1 MLLLI
6 HRLHSKIEPAAAERK
21 DRRVTVNDRGDVF
34 VRSMCTRQLQGSQH
48 AHTMLLLVN
57 YTSDIYNLKGQMQ
70 LYGHQRVTIAVVK
83 LHLISSS
90 VSEHLLGDQFAK

>member
-1 MLLLI
+1 MIVVMYLLDLCALDNF
-6 HRLHSKIEPAAAERK
+6 RE
-21 DRRVTVNDRGDVF
+21 VN
-34 VRSMCTRQLQGSQH
+34 MPTP
-48 AHTMLLLVN
+48 MLLLVN

-90 VSEHLLGDQFAK
+90 VSEHLLGDQFAKCHFLGGTYLVQHMQV